1 MNELPYNYGN
11 KTKCEIKGPTQIMNN
26 ERLLNCPEINVN
38 ENTMNLTQ
46 ILNESN
52 NKNLKCYKIYNK
64 I

>member
-1 MNELPYNYGN
+1 
-11 KTKCEIKGPTQIMNN
+11 MNN

-52 NKNLKCYKIYNK
+52 NKNLKCLIQILLYIF
-64 I
+64 

>member
-1 MNELPYNYGN
+1 
-11 KTKCEIKGPTQIMNN
+11 MNN

-38 ENTMNLTQ
+38 ENTMNPTQ

-64 I
+64 ILIKHLRFSV

>member
-1 MNELPYNYGN
+1 MG
-11 KTKCEIKGPTQIMNN
+11 CPTQIMNN

-52 NKNLKCYKIYNK
+52 NKNLKCYKIYNT